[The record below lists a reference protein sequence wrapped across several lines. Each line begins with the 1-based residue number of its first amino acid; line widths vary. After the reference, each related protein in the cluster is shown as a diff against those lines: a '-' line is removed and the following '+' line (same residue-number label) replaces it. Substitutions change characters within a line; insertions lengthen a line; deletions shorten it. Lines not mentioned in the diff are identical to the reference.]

1 MAVKCLLLLRDSWV
15 ALSELQGFC
24 FSSPVPLS
32 LPPILC
38 YYYHC
43 LCHDKNWINKKKLS
57 VNNKEKTEVVIL
69 RIMLYYNFI
78 TNISLNRLVLL
89 HMQTKMQ
96 IIRKH
101 TNAQLSVLY
110 SHASPKSLNMFLER
124 RLRKVQTRYC
134 DSWTVFL
141 NDKSGIWPQF
151 QVCATVFTAP
161 LS

>member
-1 MAVKCLLLLRDSWV
+1 MAVKCLLLLRDSRV
-15 ALSELQGFC
+15 ALSELKGFC

-43 LCHDKNWINKKKLS
+43 LCHDKNWINKKELS
-57 VNNKEKTEVVIL
+57 VNNKEKTELVIL
-69 RIMLYYNFI
+69 RIVLYYNFI

-101 TNAQLSVLY
+101 TNAQLSVL
-110 SHASPKSLNMFLER
+110 SNHASPKSLNVFLEQC
-124 RLRKVQTRYC
+124 LRKVQTRYC
-134 DSWTVFL
+134 DS
-141 NDKSGIWPQF
+141 
-151 QVCATVFTAP
+151 
-161 LS
+161 